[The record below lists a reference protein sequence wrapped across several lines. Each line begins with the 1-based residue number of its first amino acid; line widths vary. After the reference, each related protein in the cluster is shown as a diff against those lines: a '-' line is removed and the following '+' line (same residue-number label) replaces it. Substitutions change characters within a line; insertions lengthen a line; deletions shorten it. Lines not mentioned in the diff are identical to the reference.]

1 MKIVFDQG
9 TPAPLRRHLAGHS
22 VTTLAELGWSALE
35 NGNLLAAAES
45 AGFNLLISTD
55 QHLKHQQN
63 LSGRTLAVLVL
74 QTTSYPRIRRDV
86 HLVLDAV
93 DVIGPGG
100 YMEVGFP

>member
-1 MKIVFDQG
+1 
-9 TPAPLRRHLAGHS
+9 
-22 VTTLAELGWSALE
+22 LAELGWSALE

-74 QTTSYPRIRRDV
+74 QTTSWPRIRRDV
-86 HLVLDAV
+86 HLVVDAV
-93 DVIGPGG
+93 NVIGPGG